1 MPSGLGQRE
10 EQIADILALSPEQT
24 ADGGL
29 QLAVIIAESKYIDH
43 GGLAT
48 KRKESQKQL
57 RDTVRRINDAIFGD
71 PKRLDRDLWLSRF
84 SDLMLNG
91 IQFPANS
98 PIDLAAW
105 RRAVRD
111 GECGI
116 HMRGYSHIFVSG
128 PSDAPECSDF
138 VAVAEAE
145 HSWQEVFSR
154 ARLREVVLSYW
165 KDSNPTAIRKAIAGE
180 DIWSTQ
186 NLPKAIRSRSN
197 CPAPE
202 HRRRFARRMALR
214 PSRGPPDWQ
223 PPSHSAPNRPRLHP

>member
-1 MPSGLGQRE
+1 M
-10 EQIADILALSPEQT
+10 
-24 ADGGL
+24 L

-43 GGLAT
+43 GSLAA

-57 RDTVRRINDAIFGD
+57 RDTVRRIHDAIFGD

-116 HMRGYSHIFVSG
+116 HLRGYSHIFVSG

-145 HSWQEVFSR
+145 QS
-154 ARLREVVLSYW
+154 
-165 KDSNPTAIRKAIAGE
+165 
-180 DIWSTQ
+180 
-186 NLPKAIRSRSN
+186 
-197 CPAPE
+197 
-202 HRRRFARRMALR
+202 
-214 PSRGPPDWQ
+214 
-223 PPSHSAPNRPRLHP
+223 